1 MDCDITFLPF
11 RRMLTQQKLAKL
23 QSVYQQAQAPL
34 LQVHVYTCI
43 HLNIFIALQCVVYG
57 YISLL
62 TSLTLEL
69 KAETRNSIPAP
80 SGSDKVRV
88 YMLHR
93 VYMHCSC
100 SACMYTCRWL
110 CHQSRSQKV
119 LVYTEHHTKSCCAVI
134 STPHK
139 RGKECAFV

>member
-11 RRMLTQQKLAKL
+11 RRMLTQRKLAKL

-88 YMLHR
+88 RVYVLHR
-93 VYMHCSC
+93 GIYALFMFSMHVYMQVVVSPIQE
-100 SACMYTCRWL
+100 SEGTCI
-110 CHQSRSQKV
+110 
-119 LVYTEHHTKSCCAVI
+119 Y
-134 STPHK
+134 
-139 RGKECAFV
+139 